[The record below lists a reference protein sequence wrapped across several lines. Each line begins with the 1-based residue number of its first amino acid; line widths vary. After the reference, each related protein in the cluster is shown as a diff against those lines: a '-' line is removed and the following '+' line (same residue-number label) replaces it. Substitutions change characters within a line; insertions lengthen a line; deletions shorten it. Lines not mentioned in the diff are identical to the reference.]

1 MKIKKYIFVPI
12 LVALCIMGY
21 IVRTKPIIETHTWVL
36 SYAQQV
42 EPMILV
48 AHNAA
53 YDFSDDESSFF
64 EPSKPIELICEAK
77 DGKLV
82 LTDKT
87 NGKVYE
93 GTYKI
98 TSLGGSG
105 RFGTFNGQMYT
116 VVIEGVEGRANI
128 SSPDGRMLFMS
139 IDNYALNFWVE

>member
-1 MKIKKYIFVPI
+1 MII
-12 LVALCIMGY
+12 CIAY
-21 IVRTKPIIETHTWVL
+21 YAIIAKPVIETHTWVL
-36 SYAQQV
+36 SYAQQI
-42 EPMILV
+42 EPMIFV

-82 LTDKT
+82 LTDRT
-87 NGKVYE
+87 NGKTYE

-98 TSLGGSG
+98 TSLGGFG
-105 RFGTFNGQMYT
+105 RFSTFKGQVYT

-128 SSPDGRMLFMS
+128 SSPNGRMLFMS
-139 IDNYALNFWVE
+139 IDNYALNFSVE